1 MVNRQLEGGQA
12 LRMFE
17 KGIVRFICLYMVVVL
32 LYKIG
37 CVIVCILGTVL
48 LNRLC
53 DRLPSS
59 FLERL

>member
-1 MVNRQLEGGQA
+1 
-12 LRMFE
+12 MFE
-17 KGIVRFICLYMVVVL
+17 KGIVRFICLYMVVL

>member
-1 MVNRQLEGGQA
+1 MVCSELGSSNVRKRNCSLYLFVYGSATVQNR
-12 LRMFE
+12 
-17 KGIVRFICLYMVVVL
+17 
-32 LYKIG
+32 